1 MQGTTAEAETTALA
15 DVVRDA
21 VRRTEHFV
29 VAVDIPTRK
38 IIAASPALATRF
50 TGVELVGR
58 DVTDFVVGGDG
69 AEFPAAVAGQ
79 HGATK
84 YIQLSLQLLDPNA
97 TLDVQQFTVER
108 IGP

>member
-1 MQGTTAEAETTALA
+1 MYN
-15 DVVRDA
+15 V
-21 VRRTEHFV
+21 
-29 VAVDIPTRK
+29 
-38 IIAASPALATRF
+38 RF
-50 TGVELVGR
+50 TAR
-58 DVTDFVVGGDG
+58 ASSAHAIPDVSVYQDETGNAFLQLTIQAAMGTDFVVGGDG